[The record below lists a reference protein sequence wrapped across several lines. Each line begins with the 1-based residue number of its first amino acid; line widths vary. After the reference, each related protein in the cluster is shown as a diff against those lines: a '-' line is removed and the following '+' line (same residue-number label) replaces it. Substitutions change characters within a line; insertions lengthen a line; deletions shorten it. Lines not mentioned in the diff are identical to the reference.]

1 MIRITETDFKMK
13 SALTRQIECDSL
25 EEYRAVINSNLNT
38 VPARGDNLTLYAWGS
53 WQKFKETLSTKYKVQ

>member
-13 SALTRQIECDSL
+13 SALTRQIECDNM
-25 EEYRAVINSNLNT
+25 EEYYAVRNSNLNT
-38 VPARGDNLTLYAWGS
+38 IPAPGLDLNLYAWGG